1 MAYIP
6 KECTREQYNN
16 AVYSQDAKHKLY
28 LKIGNT
34 VVEEPDNFCE
44 SMTLKNLL
52 LDDGSKNFH
61 LDNFVSKT
69 IELILH
75 DYTIEDLTQEIDIK
89 LGTYINPTIGYVYV
103 PIGVYKVQD
112 NPTTNKNKTTYK
124 LRDRSINFDF
134 GYNAQEI
141 IENSSKTDEKGN
153 KYVTKLEIVDDICS
167 KAGVS
172 YVGDR
177 NFAGYDDKIG
187 IYDNSVTGRVYI
199 SYIFEQAGRIA
210 TINREGNLTSILIN
224 NNLNVQELPFDFVE
238 SYTIGKSYKISKT
251 IYESGAI
258 YFENGTDTDDMLF
271 ISGANPYIANQGELD
286 RVARL
291 MNGFEIDSY
300 SISKIIGNPA
310 IDCYDLIQLN
320 TGSNIYKTFAQNT
333 LKYNGKITQSFETN
347 IEYEARQTN
356 TTKNSEIT
364 FRKYVKSEIDNINAT
379 IKTTVEETTAQIKG
393 LEESIDLFS
402 VDLSQYTLTIPT
414 DSNRYPLETKTYT
427 VNYYG
432 YYKGKQVN
440 PSVSVSGN
448 KVGITTSAT
457 TENVGFAVD
466 TNTPINGLSNN
477 FTLTFTYNSPDGVYT
492 LTKVITIGL
501 SIQGKDGINGT
512 NGKDGTSVNI
522 LGSYNSLQELQ
533 QAHPTGNVGDAYLIN
548 GDMYV
553 WSSETKAWTNVGN
566 IQGAEG
572 KSAYEVWLEQ
582 GNTGTEQDYLN
593 SLKGATGDAGYT
605 PIKGV
610 DYNDGKDGK
619 DGADGYTPQ
628 KGVDYFDG
636 TNGNDGRGIKTT
648 DISYQIGASGNTA
661 PTGTWLPNIP
671 TASAGQFVWTRTVIT
686 YTDNTS
692 TTSYS
697 VSKYGTNGED
707 GYTPVKGVDYY
718 DGRDGEN
725 GKDGTSVSITS
736 TSVTYQTSSSGT
748 TTPSGTWQTTVP
760 SVNNG
765 QYLWT
770 RTIVNYSD
778 GKSTTS
784 YSVSYK
790 GTNGTNGKDGYT
802 PQKGV
807 DYFDGKDGKDAQ
819 QRFFYVRYSKNSNGN
834 PMTATPQSDTEY
846 MGTIDTT
853 ATTPPTSY
861 SAYTWVKIKGNTGAT
876 GTAGKDGKNGLTP
889 YLHIMYSEDGMSFTP
904 EEKDENGNT
913 VYALGKKPSAWIGQ
927 YTDFVANDSTDF
939 EDYTWYKFTEDID
952 GTLNDMQNDISKNK
966 TDINNNYQDL
976 VNQIDKK
983 ASDEELIVVKNSV
996 ETMQTKLNAQ
1006 IAVTEEILAEGVS
1019 KVTTTSGTFDKNG
1032 LTIEKSGAE
1041 TKTRVNQIGVN
1052 VKDTGDNDALFA
1064 GYVDENKAEENE
1076 KLKSYKGQTVVYSNN
1091 MIVENYLT
1099 IGSHS
1104 RLEDYEDGTGIFVTS

>member
-112 NPTTNKNKTTYK
+112 NPTTDKNKTTYK

-210 TINREGNLTSILIN
+210 TINREGNLTSVIIN
-224 NNLNVQELPFDFVE
+224 NNLNVQELPFDLIE
-238 SYTIGKSYKISKT
+238 SYTIGQGYKISKT

-271 ISGANPYIANQGELD
+271 INGSNPYIANQEELN
-286 RVARL
+286 RIGNL
-291 MNGFEIDSY
+291 MNGFELDSY

-310 IDCYDLIQLN
+310 IDSYDLIQLN
-320 TGSNIYKTFAQNT
+320 VGDKTYKTFAQNT
-333 LKYNGKITQSFETN
+333 LKYNGKLTQNFETN

-356 TTKNSEIT
+356 TTKNSDIT
-364 FRKYVKSEIDNINAT
+364 FKKYVKSEIDNINAT

-414 DSNRYPLETKTYT
+414 DSNRYPLETKTYKIM
-427 VNYYG
+427 YYG
-432 YYKGKQVN
+432 YYKGKQITPN
-440 PSVSVSGN
+440 INISGN
-448 KVGITTSAT
+448 NVGISTSTTNEYVEFSV
-457 TENVGFAVD
+457 N
-466 TNTPINGLSNN
+466 TNTKINGLSND

-492 LTKVITIGL
+492 IGKIITISL
-501 SIQGKDGINGT
+501 SIQGKDGANGT
-512 NGKDGTSVNI
+512 SGT
-522 LGSYNSLQELQ
+522 
-533 QAHPTGNVGDAYLIN
+533 D
-548 GDMYV
+548 
-553 WSSETKAWTNVGN
+553 
-566 IQGAEG
+566 G
-572 KSAYEVWLEQ
+572 KSAYQIWLEQ

-593 SLKGATGDAGYT
+593 SLKG
-605 PIKGV
+605 
-610 DYNDGKDGK
+610 
-619 DGADGYTPQ
+619 
-628 KGVDYFDG
+628 
-636 TNGNDGRGIKTT
+636 
-648 DISYQIGASGNTA
+648 
-661 PTGTWLPNIP
+661 
-671 TASAGQFVWTRTVIT
+671 
-686 YTDNTS
+686 
-692 TTSYS
+692 
-697 VSKYGTNGED
+697 E
-707 GYTPVKGVDYY
+707 
-718 DGRDGEN
+718 
-725 GKDGTSVSITS
+725 
-736 TSVTYQTSSSGT
+736 
-748 TTPSGTWQTTVP
+748 
-760 SVNNG
+760 
-765 QYLWT
+765 
-770 RTIVNYSD
+770 
-778 GKSTTS
+778 
-784 YSVSYK
+784 
-790 GTNGTNGKDGYT
+790 DGYT

-807 DYFDGKDGKDAQ
+807 DYFDGKDGEDGTS
-819 QRFFYVRYSKNSNGN
+819 RYFYVRYSKNSNGN
-834 PMTATPQSDTEY
+834 PMTITPQEDTEY
-846 MGTIDTT
+846 MGTADTT
-853 ATTPPTSY
+853 SSTAPTSY
-861 SAYTWVKIKGNTGAT
+861 SAYTWVKIKGDNGAN
-876 GTAGKDGKNGLTP
+876 GTPGTPGENGLTT
-889 YLHIMYSEDGMSFTP
+889 YLHIMYSEDGQTFTP
-904 EEKDENGNT
+904 EEKDENGNLI
-913 VYALGKKPSAWIGQ
+913 YALGKKPSAWIGQ
-927 YTDFVANDSTDF
+927 YTNYESQDSTNFD
-939 EDYTWYKFTEDID
+939 DYQWYKFTEDID
-952 GTLNDMQNDISKNK
+952 ETLTDMQNDISQNK
-966 TDINNNYQDL
+966 TNINNNYQDL

-983 ASDEELIVVKNSV
+983 ASDEELIIVKNSV

-1006 IAVTEEILAEGVS
+1006 IKVTEEILADGVS
-1019 KVTTTSGTFDKNG
+1019 KVTTSSGTFDING
-1032 LTIEKSGAE
+1032 LLIEKSGAE
-1041 TKTRVNQIGVN
+1041 TSTRVNQIGVN
-1052 VKDTGDNDALFA
+1052 VKDTSNNDALFA
-1064 GYVDENKAEENE
+1064 GYVDENKASENT
-1076 KLKSYKGQTVVYSNN
+1076 KLQSYKGQTVVYSNN
-1091 MIVENYLT
+1091 MIVDNYLT
-1099 IGSHS
+1099 IGTHS
-1104 RLEDYEDGTGIFVTS
+1104 RLEDYEDGTGVFVTG

>member
-6 KECTREQYNN
+6 KECTIEQYNN

-124 LRDRSINFDF
+124 LRDRSVNFDF

-141 IENSSKTDEKGN
+141 IEKSSKTDEKGN

-167 KAGVS
+167 KAGVT

-187 IYDNSVTGRVYI
+187 IYDNSVTGRIYI

-210 TINREGNLTSILIN
+210 TINREGNLTSVLIN
-224 NNLNVQELPFDFVE
+224 NNLNIQELPFDLIE
-238 SYTIGKSYKISKT
+238 SYTIKQSYKISKT

-258 YFENGTDTDDMLF
+258 YFENGTETDDMLF
-271 ISGANPYIANQGELD
+271 INGSNPYIANQNELD
-286 RVARL
+286 RVASL
-291 MNGFEIDSY
+291 INGFEIDSY

-310 IDCYDLIQLN
+310 IDSYDLIQLN
-320 TGSNIYKTFAQNT
+320 TGNNIYKTLAQNT
-333 LKYNGKITQSFETN
+333 LKYNGKLTQSFETN

-356 TTKNSEIT
+356 TTKNSEIA
-364 FRKYVKSEIDNINAT
+364 FKKYVKSEIDNINAT
-379 IKTTVEETTAQIKG
+379 IKTTVEETTAHIKG

-414 DSNRYPLETKTYT
+414 DSNRYPLETK
-427 VNYYG
+427 NYRISFYG

-440 PSVSVSGN
+440 PTVRVTGSN
-448 KVGITTSAT
+448 VGITTST
-457 TENVGFAVD
+457 TNEYVQFAVD
-466 TNTPINGLSNN
+466 VNTLINGLSND

-492 LTKVITIGL
+492 LTKVVTIGL
-501 SIQGKDGINGT
+501 SIQGKDGTNGT
-512 NGKDGTSVNI
+512 DGKDGTSVNI
-522 LGSYNSLQELQ
+522 LGSYNSLEELK

-553 WSSETKAWTNVGN
+553 WSVEENKWIDVGN

-572 KSAYEVWLEQ
+572 KSAYQIWLDA
-582 GNTGTEQDYLN
+582 GNIGTEEDYLN
-593 SLKGATGDAGYT
+593 SLKG
-605 PIKGV
+605 
-610 DYNDGKDGK
+610 KDGK
-619 DGADGYTPQ
+619 DGYSPQ
-628 KGVDYFDG
+628 KG
-636 TNGNDGRGIKTT
+636 I
-648 DISYQIGASGNTA
+648 
-661 PTGTWLPNIP
+661 
-671 TASAGQFVWTRTVIT
+671 
-686 YTDNTS
+686 
-692 TTSYS
+692 
-697 VSKYGTNGED
+697 
-707 GYTPVKGVDYY
+707 
-718 DGRDGEN
+718 
-725 GKDGTSVSITS
+725 
-736 TSVTYQTSSSGT
+736 
-748 TTPSGTWQTTVP
+748 
-760 SVNNG
+760 
-765 QYLWT
+765 
-770 RTIVNYSD
+770 
-778 GKSTTS
+778 
-784 YSVSYK
+784 
-790 GTNGTNGKDGYT
+790 
-802 PQKGV
+802 
-807 DYFDGKDGKDAQ
+807 DYFDGKNGEDGKDGVS
-819 QRFFYVRYSKNSNGN
+819 RYFYVRYSANANGN
-834 PMTATPQSDTEY
+834 PMTTTPQSDTEY
-846 MGTIDTT
+846 MGTVDTT

-861 SAYTWVKIKGNTGAT
+861 SAYTWVKIKGNNGAT
-876 GTAGKDGKNGLTP
+876 GTAGKDGENGLTP
-889 YLHIMYSEDGMSFTP
+889 YLHIMYSEDGSTFVP
-904 EEKDENGNT
+904 EEKDENGNV

-927 YTDFVANDSTDF
+927 YVDYNKTESTNFD
-939 EDYTWYKFTEDID
+939 DYEWYKFTEDID
-952 GTLNDMQNDISKNK
+952 GTLNDMQNDISQNK

-983 ASDEELIVVKNSV
+983 ANDEELIVVKNSV

-1019 KVTTTSGTFDKNG
+1019 KVTTTSGTFDING
-1032 LTIEKSGAE
+1032 LLIKKSGAE
-1041 TKTRVNQIGVN
+1041 TSTRVNQIGVN
-1052 VKDTGDNDALFA
+1052 VKDTGNNDALFA

-1076 KLKSYKGQTVVYSNN
+1076 KLEAYKGQTVVYSNN

-1099 IGSHS
+1099 IGNHS
-1104 RLEDYEDGTGIFVTS
+1104 RMEDYEDGTGIFVTS

>member
-6 KECTREQYNN
+6 KECTKEQYNN

-124 LRDRSINFDF
+124 LRDRSVNFDF

-141 IENSSKTDEKGN
+141 IEKSSKTDEKGN

-167 KAGVS
+167 KAGVT

-187 IYDNSVTGRVYI
+187 IYDNSVTGRIYI

-210 TINREGNLTSILIN
+210 TINREGNLTSVLIN
-224 NNLNVQELPFDFVE
+224 NNLNVQELPFDLIE
-238 SYTIGKSYKISKT
+238 SYTIKQSYKISKT

-258 YFENGTDTDDMLF
+258 YFENGTETDDMLF
-271 ISGANPYIANQGELD
+271 INGSNPYIANQNELD

-291 MNGFEIDSY
+291 INGFEIDSY

-310 IDCYDLIQLN
+310 IDSYDLIQLN
-320 TGSNIYKTFAQNT
+320 TGNNIYKTLAQNT
-333 LKYNGKITQSFETN
+333 LKYNGKLTQSFETN

-356 TTKNSEIT
+356 STKNGEMT

-414 DSNRYPLETKTYT
+414 NSNRYPLETKTYT

-432 YYKGKQVN
+432 YYKGKQVK

-448 KVGITTSAT
+448 KVGITTSTT

-501 SIQGKDGINGT
+501 SIQGKDGINGVD
-512 NGKDGTSVNI
+512 GKDGTSVNI

-572 KSAYEVWLEQ
+572 KSAYEVWLDA

-605 PIKGV
+605 PIKGI
-610 DYNDGKDGK
+610 DYFDGQNGK
-619 DGADGYTPQ
+619 DGYTPQ

-636 TNGNDGRGIKTT
+636 TNGTDGRGIKTT
-648 DISYQIGASGNTA
+648 DISYQIGTSGNTP
-661 PTGTWLPNIP
+661 PTGTWLSNIP
-671 TASAGQFVWTRTVIT
+671 TAGAGQFVWTRTIIT

-718 DGRDGEN
+718 DG
-725 GKDGTSVSITS
+725 KDGTSVSITS
-736 TSVTYQTSSSGT
+736 TSVTYQASSSGT
-748 TTPSGTWQTTVP
+748 VTPTGTWQTTVP
-760 SVNNG
+760 SISNG

-790 GTNGTNGKDGYT
+790 GTNGKDGYT
-802 PQKGV
+802 PQKGI
-807 DYFDGKDGKDAQ
+807 DYFDGKDGENGTSERLFIK
-819 QRFFYVRYSKNSNGN
+819 YSANSNGN
-834 PMTATPQSDTEY
+834 PMTSTPQSDTAY
-846 MGTIDTT
+846 MGTAITT

-861 SAYTWVKIKGNTGAT
+861 TAYTWVKTQGIQGI
-876 GTAGKDGKNGLTP
+876 AGKTGDNGLTP
-889 YLHIMYSEDGMSFTP
+889 YVHIMYSADGSTFVP
-904 EEKDENGNT
+904 EEVDDNGNV
-913 VYALGKKPSAWIGQ
+913 VYPLGKKPSAWMGQ
-927 YTDFVANDSTDF
+927 YVDYNKTESTNFD
-939 EDYTWYKFTEDID
+939 DYEWYKFTEDID
-952 GTLNDMQNDISKNK
+952 GTLNDMQNDINQNK

-983 ASDEELIVVKNSV
+983 ANDEELVIVKNSV
-996 ETMQTKLNAQ
+996 ETITTKLNAQ
-1006 IAVTEEILAEGVS
+1006 IAVTEEIIANGVS
-1019 KVTTTSGTFDKNG
+1019 KVTTTSGTFDING
-1032 LTIEKSGAE
+1032 LLIEKNGAE
-1041 TKTRVNQIGVN
+1041 TSTRVNQIGVN
-1052 VKDTGDNDALFA
+1052 VKDTGNNDALFA
-1064 GYVDENKAEENE
+1064 GYIDDNKAEENE
-1076 KLKSYKGQTVVYSNN
+1076 KLKDYKGQTVVYSNN
-1091 MIVENYLT
+1091 MIVENYLV
-1099 IGSHS
+1099 IGTHS
-1104 RLEDYEDGTGIFVTS
+1104 RIEDYEDGSGIFVTN